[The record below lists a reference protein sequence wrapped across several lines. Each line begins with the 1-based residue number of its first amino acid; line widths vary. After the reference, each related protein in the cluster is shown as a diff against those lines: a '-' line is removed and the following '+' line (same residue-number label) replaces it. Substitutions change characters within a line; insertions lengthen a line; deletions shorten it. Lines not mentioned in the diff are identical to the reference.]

1 MSKDEKTLFC
11 GVFADMRAPDGYCAN
26 LSRCVS
32 MNERKIYGLKSHDH
46 HVIMQQLLAIAIRH
60 ILPKATKLVL
70 LEVSAIFRQLC
81 FKKLSPV
88 SLDLLKKRVALVL
101 CQMEKIFPPSFFDIM
116 VHLLVHL
123 PEEAA
128 IAGPVQFRWMYP
140 IER

>member
-1 MSKDEKTLFC
+1 
-11 GVFADMRAPDGYCAN
+11 
-26 LSRCVS
+26 

-46 HVIMQQLLAIAIRH
+46 HVIMQQLLAIAVRH

-81 FKKLSPV
+81 SKKLSPV
-88 SLDLLKKRVALVL
+88 SLGLLKKRVALVL
-101 CQMEKIFPPSFFDIM
+101 CQMEKIFPPSVFDIM
-116 VHLLVHL
+116 VNLLVHL

-128 IAGPVQFRWMYP
+128 IAGPIQFRWMYL